1 MRRGFC
7 TFVLFN
13 SLTVFNAGLPQCFS
27 NTNCTGAVVDAAD
40 QRDCCVGTDD
50 GLSYHNGTNCH
61 LCIGI
66 FLTLAA
72 HARARGIALGLC
84 VCVCVCVCVCMS
96 ADPCPPFFSTTVA
109 GLSFK
114 RGYVFR

>member
-1 MRRGFC
+1 MFY
-7 TFVLFN
+7 
-13 SLTVFNAGLPQCFS
+13 AGLPQCFS

-61 LCIGI
+61 LCIGM

-72 HARARGIALGLC
+72 HARTRGIALGLC
-84 VCVCVCVCVCMS
+84 VRVCVSVRRSVS
-96 ADPCPPFFSTTVA
+96 TFF
-109 GLSFK
+109 LDN
-114 RGYVFR
+114 RGRFELQTWICYQVGCLVGKLRLCSGEA